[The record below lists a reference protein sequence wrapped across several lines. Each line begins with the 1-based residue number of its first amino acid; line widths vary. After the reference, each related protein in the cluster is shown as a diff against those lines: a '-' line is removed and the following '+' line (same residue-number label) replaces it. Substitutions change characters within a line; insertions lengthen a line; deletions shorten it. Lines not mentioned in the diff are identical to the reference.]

1 MRFFVAAFF
10 ALVGTPQ
17 VYGDCPLRVVEPR
30 LQDLEQAARDLAPEA
45 LAPALTS
52 SDTAVH
58 DLAVVSLWLAAH
70 AHGDVEQ
77 HTRATLELLDIWTRH
92 RPAGRLLRR
101 ERKMLES
108 QGWPLPTRG
117 EIDRALS
124 RLGDRSAVLAR
135 TRALLEAPSPSLRQL
150 RQAQR
155 GVTVMALRHDP
166 EALGVLGRVLDALGE
181 HEAADETVLFRA
193 EAGDMEALARLS
205 AAYRRSSLQAC
216 ADIAAL
222 TRTLFSER

>member
-1 MRFFVAAFF
+1 MRLLLTAFVV
-10 ALVGTPQ
+10 LLGTPG
-17 VYGDCPLRVVEPR
+17 VHGDCPLRVVEPR
-30 LQDLEQAARDLAPEA
+30 LQDLEPAARSLAPEA
-45 LAPALTS
+45 LAPALAS
-52 SDTAVH
+52 SDTSVH
-58 DLAVVSLWLAAH
+58 DLGVVSLWFATH
-70 AHGDVEQ
+70 AYGDVEQ
-77 HTRATLELLDIWTRH
+77 HTRATLELLEIWNRH

-101 ERKMLES
+101 EREMLES

-117 EIDRALS
+117 EIDRTLS
-124 RLGDRSAVLAR
+124 RLGDRGAVLAR

-166 EALGVLGRVLDALGE
+166 EALGVLGQVLDALGE

-193 EAGDMEALARLS
+193 EAGDAQALTRLS
-205 AAYRRSSLQAC
+205 AAYRRSSPQAC

-222 TRTLFSER
+222 TESLFAER